1 MEREGSMRK
10 IILGA
15 LLLLTMAVLAACGG
29 GASTTPGGGGGGG
42 DSAATGDAPIKEGGI
57 FRMGTTSYPDSINPF
72 VGFSALSYII
82 WTETYPTL
90 VQYDADYKII
100 GDWADS
106 WETSADGKVWTF
118 KLAPNGKWS
127 DGKPMTA
134 ADAAFTGNL
143 IIKYADGPAAM
154 LAPFL
159 AHATK
164 LEAPDDST
172 VVITYDKAVANVLPQ
187 LQQFF
192 ILPQHVVEPIVGD
205 KGKGLKKWDP
215 TGDGPQV
222 GGGSFFIEKF
232 EKKGTTILT
241 KNPGYYRTAP
251 HVDAVGITVYQ
262 NADAM
267 LAALKGGQLDSAD
280 TVPPTLAKQWSEE
293 PNFTLQI
300 GDSSFIYDIPIN
312 SNKNKKDHKELLD
325 PKVKQALNVAVDRQQ
340 IIDTVLAG
348 YGVPSATLLTP
359 LSAPYMNTDIK
370 PPAYDIAAANK
381 MLDDAG
387 YKRGADGIRVGPD
400 GSKFEWEVIT
410 PENVEGIDRLFEILK
425 TSWAELGI
433 TITAKK
439 LDSTA
444 AFEAI
449 GAPDWKYEDF
459 DMAIWDWV
467 GYIDPDFMLSV
478 VLCNQLGG
486 WSDTGYCNPAYDKL
500 YAEQGTTLDTDKRKD
515 IVWEMQD
522 ILNTD
527 LPYLWVA
534 QKQSISAYSKN
545 WGGLSEPFLIG
556 MSKIPWDTIH
566 QNG

>member
-1 MEREGSMRK
+1 MRK
-10 IILGA
+10 LIA
-15 LLLLTMAVLAACGG
+15 MLLLIAALVVAACGG
-29 GASTTPGGGGGGG
+29 GESTTPGGGGGGG
-42 DSAATGDAPIKEGGI
+42 ASSGADTGAIKEGGI
-57 FRMGTTSYPDSINPF
+57 FRMGTVSNPDSINPF
-72 VGFSALSYII
+72 VGFSALSYILY
-82 WTETYPTL
+82 TETYPTL
-90 VQYDADYKII
+90 VQYDESYKIV

-106 WETSADGKVWTF
+106 WTTSADGKVWTF
-118 KLAPNGKWS
+118 KLAPNATWS
-127 DGKPMTA
+127 DGQPMTA
-134 ADAAFTGNL
+134 KDAAFTGNL
-143 IIKYADGPAAM
+143 IIQYADGPAAM

-164 LEAPDDST
+164 VEAPDDTT

-192 ILPQHVVEPIVGD
+192 ILPQHVVEPIVGA

-215 TGDGPQV
+215 MSAGAQV
-222 GGGSFFIEKF
+222 GGGAFYIDTF
-232 EKKGTTILT
+232 EKKGTTIL
-241 KNPGYYRTAP
+241 KRNPGYYRTKP
-251 HVDAVGITVYQ
+251 HVDAVGVTVYQ

-267 LAALKGGQLDSAD
+267 LAALKGGQLDEAD
-280 TVPPTLAKQWSEE
+280 TVPPTLAKQWSED
-293 PNFTLQI
+293 PSFTLQI
-300 GDSSFIYDIPIN
+300 GDSSFLYDIPIN
-312 SNKNKKDHKELLD
+312 SNKGKKQHRELLD
-325 PKVKQALNVAVDRQQ
+325 PKVKQALNMAVDRQQ

-359 LSAPYMNTDIK
+359 LSAPYMNTDIA

-381 MLDDAG
+381 ALDDAG
-387 YKRGADGIRVGPD
+387 YAKGADGIRVGKD

-410 PENVEGIDRLFEILK
+410 PDNVEGIDRMFEILK

-433 TITAKK
+433 TITQKK

-500 YAEQGTTLDTDKRKD
+500 YEQQGVQTDPAQRKD
-515 IVWEMQD
+515 TVWKMQD
-522 ILNTD
+522 ILNQD

-534 QKQSISAYSKN
+534 QKQAIAAYSKS
-545 WGGLSEPFLIG
+545 WGGLSEPFMMGL
-556 MSKIPWDTIH
+556 SKIPWDTIH
-566 QNG
+566 QTG